1 MGLQPPGGHGLS
13 AGGTEAP
20 WGSPP
25 SSQCSIPHPR
35 PVGQLWLR
43 SSFYTGV
50 PRRWARCPTQGLQ
63 SPSAAGRLWLR
74 ARSCALREERS
85 SALWAGL
92 SPHSLTRNVG
102 PLLSPPLPPFYPHRE
117 GSTSHLPPPPPFI
130 PTGVVLYFLQTRG
143 YPPVPGE
150 NSPHGTSRPLLREA
164 EAGRTPQ
171 RGRTNGRPSPT
182 PQLLLTNKQ
191 HAGRGERMGGKAISS
206 PIGSIVRPSSLPR
219 LSRRDLLFLLVCPHV
234 TPVDPQAT
242 PSAPPH
248 PAFSLCVPCAKEKQ
262 PLNGPRG
269 GASAAAN
276 KRRGDWRQRGVQ
288 ISTGR
293 SDWLG
298 VAAAGRAPSSRSG
311 GYCLAAPEAVRAA
324 DSGTGARAAA
334 APW

>member
-25 SSQCSIPHPR
+25 SSQCSIPHLR

-92 SPHSLTRNVG
+92 SPHSLTRDVG
-102 PLLSPPLPPFYPHRE
+102 PLLSPALPPFYPHRE
-117 GSTSHLPPPPPFI
+117 GSTSHLPPPPFI

-219 LSRRDLLFLLVCPHV
+219 LSRRDPLFLLVCPHV

-242 PSAPPH
+242 PPAPP
-248 PAFSLCVPCAKEKQ
+248 PPRLQ
-262 PLNGPRG
+262 PLRAVCKGKTAVKRAAGRGQRG
-269 GASAAAN
+269 GQQAA
-276 KRRGDWRQRGVQ
+276 RR
-288 ISTGR
+288 
-293 SDWLG
+293 L
-298 VAAAGRAPSSRSG
+298 AAAGRSNQYGALRLARGRRGRPGSLLALGRVLSG
-311 GYCLAAPEAVRAA
+311 G
-324 DSGTGARAAA
+324 S
-334 APW
+334 